1 MFRSLSFTAG
11 LVAAAAVLTAA
22 PPAAMAAPAASH
34 TVCFRLNDIENSK
47 MQGGRTLFMRSSTGA
62 YYRMD
67 FAADCNHSGNEPLIL
82 HPVDNSGEV
91 CGAISLDVRV
101 RGTGEACLP
110 TEITRLTPDEVAAIP
125 PADKP

>member
-1 MFRSLSFTAG
+1 MLSLTASLFAAAG
-11 LVAAAAVLTAA
+11 VLVAAQPAALAAPTAA
-22 PPAAMAAPAASH
+22 H
-34 TVCFRLNDIENSK
+34 TVCFRLNDIESTR
-47 MQGGRTLFMRSSTGA
+47 MQGERTLFMRSSTGA

-67 FAADCNHSGNEPLIL
+67 FAADCNHSGNEPLTL

-91 CGAISLDVRV
+91 CGAIGVDVRV